1 MKKILVTGA
10 KGQLGSELQVLASN
24 YPQFEWVFTD
34 RGELDLSDL
43 VHLETVLSKIDPQF
57 IINCAA
63 HTAVDRAE
71 TEVALS
77 DLLNHQ
83 AVAVLAQ
90 WSHANDCKLI
100 HVSTDYVFDGT
111 AFNV

>member
-24 YPQFEWVFTD
+24 YPLFEWVFTD
-34 RGELDLSDL
+34 RRELDLSDL

-71 TEVALS
+71 T
-77 DLLNHQ
+77 
-83 AVAVLAQ
+83 
-90 WSHANDCKLI
+90 
-100 HVSTDYVFDGT
+100 
-111 AFNV
+111 